1 MPYEKIVLS
10 DGTEILFEVPQGRE
24 VTGKNDPDSPQRDTT
39 GLSVPTHAGEVN
51 KEGSQVSL
59 P

>member
-1 MPYEKIVLS
+1 MPYEKIVLA
-10 DGTEILFEVPQGRE
+10 DGTEVLFEVPQDRE
-24 VTGKNDPDSPQRDTT
+24 ATGKNDADSHQRDTT
-39 GLSVPTHAGEVN
+39 GLSVPTHAGETD

>member
-10 DGTEILFEVPQGRE
+10 DGTEVLFEVPQERE
-24 VTGKNDPDSPQRDTT
+24 ATGKNDADSQQRDATD
-39 GLSVPTHAGEVN
+39 LSVPTHTVEID
-51 KEGSQVSL
+51 KQGSQASL